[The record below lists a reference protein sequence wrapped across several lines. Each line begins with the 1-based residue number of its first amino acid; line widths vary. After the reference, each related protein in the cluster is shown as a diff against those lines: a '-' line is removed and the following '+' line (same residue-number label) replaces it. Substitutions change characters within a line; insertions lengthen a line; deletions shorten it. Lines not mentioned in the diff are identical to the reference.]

1 MKLSPPTAATVDT
14 TGARV
19 DAAISRASGCSP
31 TSARSMLW
39 GYDTQVFPA
48 CRSIRMR
55 VVKSG
60 RSGADIATA
69 PFEVPQALV
78 KHPLT
83 DAGFKRFADD
93 WEEAKPHL
101 GEILPS
107 MQEA

>member
-1 MKLSPPTAATVDT
+1 MKLSQPTAATAETDGGPGRRGDIANVRLLPDICEIYAV
-14 TGARV
+14 GVRYAGLPGMPF
-19 DAAISRASGCSP
+19 DS
-31 TSARSMLW
+31 
-39 GYDTQVFPA
+39 
-48 CRSIRMR
+48 MR

-60 RSGADIATA
+60 RSGVDIATA